1 MVSQIP
7 TDDIYLSLINED
19 QDSELEDEQ
28 EGLKDSKKKIRF
40 SEKQSQTFKR
50 S

>member
-1 MVSQIP
+1 MRKIP
-7 TDDIYLSLINED
+7 TDDIYFSLINED
-19 QDSELEDEQ
+19 QDSELEDDK
-28 EGLKDSKKKIRF
+28 EGQKDSKKKIRF